1 MELLQYS
8 TTHAAV
14 LVGALGCLLLY
25 VLGRTPTNP
34 HKTETEP
41 QKTETEPTID
51 AAKLRRQQSKS
62 IHDVPEDLDPA
73 VVQELIEARRSIYP
87 KDYTGEPVEDHLVT
101 KLLEAARW
109 APTHGKTEP
118 WRFVVFGLDKKE
130 LLLQATL
137 DWYKQQP
144 QSFWDEAWKG
154 EFADADAF
162 AAYFVKA
169 KQDKW
174 CKASHVVAICLSRQ
188 RPREDQKAIP
198 EWEEQ
203 AAVACAV
210 QNMHLMSTSMNLAA
224 YWSSYFEHYR
234 TSASCVEFM
243 GLEPGKGDQCMGVF
257 VIGRSNKI
265 DKYRA
270 TRTQLEDVVSW
281 R

>member
-1 MELLQYS
+1 MGSVAVPLQIADLRLFNHRYG
-8 TTHAAV
+8 TAAV
-14 LVGALGCLLLY
+14 QHHTRSRAG
-25 VLGRTPTNP
+25 GRSRLPPPVCPRP
-34 HKTETEP
+34 HP
-41 QKTETEPTID
+41 
-51 AAKLRRQQSKS
+51 
-62 IHDVPEDLDPA
+62 
-73 VVQELIEARRSIYP
+73 
-87 KDYTGEPVEDHLVT
+87 HLVT

-144 QSFWDEAWKG
+144 QPFWDEAWKG

-210 QNMHLMSTSMNLAA
+210 QNMHLMSTSLNLAA

-234 TSASCVEFM
+234 TSASCVQFM
-243 GLEPGKGDQCMGVF
+243 GLEPDKGDQCMGVF